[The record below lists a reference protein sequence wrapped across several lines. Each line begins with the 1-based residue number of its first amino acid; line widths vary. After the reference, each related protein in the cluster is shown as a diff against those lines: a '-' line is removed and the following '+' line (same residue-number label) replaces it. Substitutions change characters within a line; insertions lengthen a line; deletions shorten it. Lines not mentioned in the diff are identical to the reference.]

1 MRIHAHA
8 AAPLIVQP
16 PSNQPRW
23 FSSLPTDGHKANLKA
38 LMSQPRPH
46 RTVSPYRTHSH
57 HSMMKGDHPP
67 IFGFQQMQAIIT
79 TAEAPMDGSVLKA
92 SKTLWSYT

>member
-1 MRIHAHA
+1 
-8 AAPLIVQP
+8 
-16 PSNQPRW
+16 
-23 FSSLPTDGHKANLKA
+23 
-38 LMSQPRPH
+38 MSQPCPR

-67 IFGFQQMQAIIT
+67 LFGFQQMQAIIT
-79 TAEAPMDGSVLKA
+79 TAQAPMDRSVLKA